1 MTGLTRKQTIALT
14 HWTPENITRLRRDGK
29 LHPEKAGRMYLYDP
43 VELYQV
49 SDRVK
54 EALDQLLTIASFTE
68 GGRHFTEAYRRW
80 MDLEDAGLIKVH
92 RPVHEHTGIRFSHEY
107 WTLELT
113 EQGKAIVNELNEL
126 IEDGY
131 FL

>member
-1 MTGLTRKQTIALT
+1 MTGLTRKQVVALT
-14 HWTPENITRLRRDGK
+14 RWSAETLRDQAKSGK
-29 LHPEKAGRMYLYDP
+29 LHPEKVGHLYLYDP

-49 SDRVK
+49 SEEAH
-54 EALDQLLTIASFTE
+54 EALDQLLKMTTYTE

-80 MDLEDAGLIKVH
+80 MDLEQAGLIRVH
-92 RPVHEHTGIRFSHEY
+92 RPVHEVTGIRYSNEY
-107 WTLELT
+107 WTVDLT